1 MISWSCCHKFFGE
14 GVPFIVS
21 SWKKRK
27 LKNINSVIIIRG
39 FYGFLFHCWVPN
51 NFSLGCPFI
60 YGVGVGRVCTERRVS
75 YIARVSAVL
84 SNPVYRSSKVLDIGK
99 VYALCLFSVSGFYAQ
114 CPSKKVCFNAH
125 IWTKSK
131 FYGMSIGVVNHG
143 GGKRVDNLILQ
154 DFQCRR

>member
-39 FYGFLFHCWVPN
+39 FYGFLFHCWIPN
-51 NFSLGCPFI
+51 NFSLGCRFI
-60 YGVGVGRVCTERRVS
+60 YGVGVGRVCTEKRVS

-99 VYALCLFSVSGFYAQ
+99 VYAFLIANMFRRSLFQALGQ
-114 CPSKKVCFNAH
+114 DNEINECND
-125 IWTKSK
+125 IGTK
-131 FYGMSIGVVNHG
+131 
-143 GGKRVDNLILQ
+143 
-154 DFQCRR
+154 

>member
-1 MISWSCCHKFFGE
+1 MLYVMLCCHKFFGE

-27 LKNINSVIIIRG
+27 LRNINSVIIIRG

-51 NFSLGCPFI
+51 NFSLGCRFI

-84 SNPVYRSSKVLDIGK
+84 VLNICCQGEQ
-99 VYALCLFSVSGFYAQ
+99 GEGI
-114 CPSKKVCFNAH
+114 PGPPGPPGPPGGITVCNF
-125 IWTKSK
+125 
-131 FYGMSIGVVNHG
+131 FFHG
-143 GGKRVDNLILQ
+143 IYQRIVL
-154 DFQCRR
+154 

>member
-1 MISWSCCHKFFGE
+1 M
-14 GVPFIVS
+14 
-21 SWKKRK
+21 
-27 LKNINSVIIIRG
+27 
-39 FYGFLFHCWVPN
+39 
-51 NFSLGCPFI
+51 
-60 YGVGVGRVCTERRVS
+60 GRVCAERRVS
-75 YIARVSAVL
+75 YIARVSAVP

-99 VYALCLFSVSGFYAQ
+99 VYALYLFSVSGFYAE

-154 DFQCRR
+154 DF